1 MARPHACHPASNVRH
16 LQGRELQFNLGATMS
31 GAEPKGPFIVI
42 TCVLDASAR
51 PATVTR
57 CHGEAFERAIRAS
70 SSQAIA
76 NLDIVELPIDQAAH
90 AALRKHLGLSD
101 DQAGV
106 YDVFPLPAS
115 LDVGVRKAAA
125 QFLAAE
131 MLWSLDAQGVFGD
144 TLSVKLDLPKG
155 WDKAPQAIH
164 QKLVESGALD
174 LSEQAVET
182 YKAIKEAWSA

>member
-1 MARPHACHPASNVRH
+1 
-16 LQGRELQFNLGATMS
+16 LQGRELQFNLRATMS
-31 GAEPKGPFIVI
+31 GAEQKGPFIVI

-70 SSQAIA
+70 AKQSIA

-90 AALRKHLGLSD
+90 AALRKHLGLPD

-115 LDVGVRKAAA
+115 LAVPVRKAAA

-131 MLWSLDAQGVFGD
+131 MLWSLDAQGVFGSD
-144 TLSVKLDLPKG
+144 SLSVKLDLPSG
-155 WDKAPQAIH
+155 WAKDPQAIH

-182 YKAIKEAWSA
+182 YKSIKETWSA